1 MGRIKDVTGSYTG
14 GLLSL
19 SAAGFIAMIVVLA
32 FQGDR
37 ALERVPGERGAEYL

>member
-19 SAAGFIAMIVVLA
+19 SAAGFIAMIIVLA
-32 FQGDR
+32 LHSDH
-37 ALERVPGERGAEYL
+37 ALELVPGADYSSP